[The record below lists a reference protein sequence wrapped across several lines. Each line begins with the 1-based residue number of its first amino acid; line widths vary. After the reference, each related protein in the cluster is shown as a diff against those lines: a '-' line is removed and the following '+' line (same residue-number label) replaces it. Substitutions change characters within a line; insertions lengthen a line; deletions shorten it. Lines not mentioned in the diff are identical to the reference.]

1 MCSAVGV
8 SGQGAA
14 EGVAGGAEHKSLVK
28 RAFRRVCP
36 QISEVAVDFSGVTM
50 PATYRLSVNGHANG
64 RLHASFADGGSK
76 IVVNPVGAIFLLR

>member
-1 MCSAVGV
+1 MGDGV
-8 SGQGAA
+8 QAA
-14 EGVAGGAEHKSLVK
+14 
-28 RAFRRVCP
+28 
-36 QISEVAVDFSGVTM
+36 EVAVDFSGVTM